1 MEDTKHLR
9 QRNPRSKTN
18 HQINKIITLKPDGGV
33 LIRSGQL
40 DRPKSLAQI
49 RQRHANTHVRL
60 DVATNPDEN
69 VNHLIK
75 AEAFFS
81 QRRP

>member
-9 QRNPRSKTN
+9 QRNHRSKTN
-18 HQINKIITLKPDGGV
+18 HQINKVIALKPDGRI
-33 LIRSGQL
+33 LIRGGQL
-40 DRPKSLAQI
+40 DRPKSFAQF
-49 RQRHANTHVRL
+49 RQRRADTHIRF

-69 VNHLIK
+69 VNHRTQ